1 MRGELRPTEVRMEQI
16 QNGGPVGC
24 ARMSPGPARPYR
36 APGPPEVQVDAL
48 ARLVEMSLHI
58 LFPETQE
65 CVHANVEAT
74 LRLLQDKK
82 QGRKHGGLSLARWG
96 DEDPGSKTSGF
107 QRKVLFSNKVWLLA
121 SHLPT

>member
-1 MRGELRPTEVRMEQI
+1 
-16 QNGGPVGC
+16 
-24 ARMSPGPARPYR
+24 MSPGPPRPYR

-82 QGRKHGGLSLARWG
+82 QGRKHRGVKPGQVGRQ
-96 DEDPGSKTSGF
+96 DPGSKTSGF
-107 QRKVLFSNKVWLLA
+107 HRKVLFSNKVWLLA
-121 SHLPT
+121 SHLPA

>member
-1 MRGELRPTEVRMEQI
+1 MGTCRDVPRP
-16 QNGGPVGC
+16 
-24 ARMSPGPARPYR
+24 SSYPYR

-82 QGRKHGGLSLARWG
+82 QGGNTGGIK
-96 DEDPGSKTSGF
+96 PGQVGRRRPGLENFWFPKKGS
-107 QRKVLFSNKVWLLA
+107 VL
-121 SHLPT
+121 